1 MPKKHLSRREFT
13 LAVSAAVG
21 GVMGLV
27 VGLPALGYLIGPAL
41 KTSESEGWVPLGSF
55 DQIPVGVP
63 TLYTFSRTKVN
74 GWERTVS
81 TYGVYILITEDNQLL
96 ALSNICTHLGC
107 RVSWKEEEQYYACPC
122 HAGFFDV
129 EGNIIDG
136 PQPRPLDSYPIKVD
150 EEGMVSIYYG
160 AEEPPAEEDPA

>member
-21 GVMGLV
+21 GIMGLT
-27 VGLPALGYLIGPAL
+27 VGLPAIGYMIGPAT
-41 KTSESEGWVPLGSF
+41 KTNASEGWIQLGSV
-55 DQIPVGVP
+55 DKIPVGVP

-81 TYGVYILITEDNQLL
+81 TYGVYVLITEDNQVS
-96 ALSNICTHLGC
+96 ALSNVCTHLGC
-107 RVSWKEEEQYYACPC
+107 RVSWKEDENYFACPC

-129 EGNIIDG
+129 DGNIIDG
-136 PQPRPLDSYPIKVD
+136 PPPRPLVSYPVKVD
-150 EEGMVSIYYG
+150 EEGVLSIYYG
-160 AEEPPAEEDPA
+160 GEPPVEENPA